1 MYRRTGFDVERLLER
16 GGSGGQNGSPP
27 TWHRRPPPYINRWTV
42 LAFLALLLLLSFNWA
57 ITTLTEWLWFRAVG
71 YERVWWTAF
80 WARLGLFVAT
90 FLITAAVL
98 IGNWRLARFLV
109 IRVPNILGEER
120 LLEERWVAPTIT
132 AVGLFL
138 AWVTGRVASGRWM
151 EVLRYMARRPFGAQ
165 DPLFG
170 QDVGFYVFELPV
182 YEFVYGL
189 ALQILFMALAGVV
202 VIYAVSQWENIQA
215 RDFILLPYIRKHGA
229 LLLGL
234 FLLVWAAGHQ
244 LQVWNLVFSDRG
256 VVFGASYTDV
266 NATLPTFRLQ
276 MIVLGLA
283 GLAALANYWRP
294 MLRLPAAL
302 FGLWVAVGLLGHSVY
317 AGLLQRYVV
326 EPNELNREAP
336 YIAYNIAAT
345 RAAYG
350 LENVEQRRF
359 EQLTEI
365 SAAELEQ
372 NAFVL
377 RNVRLWDERPLE
389 RTYEQLQELRPYYR
403 FSRIDVDRYLLGDGS
418 YRQVQLA
425 ARELE
430 KSNLPALTWVNERLI
445 FTHGYGVVMN
455 PVDEVTPEGQP
466 KLWVRDLPPQIA
478 IPGDGLTI
486 TRPEIYY
493 GEFMRDYVLV
503 GSDQPE
509 FDYPRGDENV
519 FSHYEGKGGVAL
531 GGFWGR
537 LLFALRMAD
546 PNILLSQSITPQ
558 TRIIFYRQIR
568 ERAAHIAPFL
578 VYDQDPYLV
587 IDRATGRLVW
597 IIDAYTTSDRY
608 PYATRRGRLN
618 YIRNAV
624 KVTVDAYDGT
634 VTFYVADPDDPL
646 IQAYAAIFPGLFRPL
661 EEMPP
666 SLREHLRY
674 PRDLFKVQAE
684 LFAVY
689 HMQDVQVFYNKED
702 QWALPNEI
710 FEVEEI
716 RMEPYYVILDLPG
729 DGEKRPEFVLIQPYT
744 PANKLNMIAW
754 LAARND
760 PPNYGQLVVYEFPKQ
775 ELVFG
780 PMQVEARIDQDPL
793 ISQQLTLWSQRGS
806 RVIRG
811 NLLVIP
817 LERSV
822 LYIEPLYLLAETGE
836 LPELK
841 RVIVA
846 SGNRVV
852 MRETL
857 EEAIA
862 ALVNQEVPAGGDVAG
877 TAPSADVTTPPPAAG
892 DETIAELVRRA
903 NDHYRRAEEARVE
916 GDWARFGE
924 ELKALEEVLRQLEAL
939 TSSGSEP

>member
-1 MYRRTGFDVERLLER
+1 MERLLEY
-16 GGSGGQNGSPP
+16 GGFGGQGGQSP
-27 TWHRRPPPYINRWTV
+27 TRHRRRPPYVNRWTV
-42 LAFLALLLLLSFNWA
+42 LAFIALALLLSFDWL
-57 ITTLTEWLWFRAVG
+57 ITTLTEWLWFRAIG
-71 YERVWWTAF
+71 YERVWWTTI
-80 WARLGLFVAT
+80 WARVGLFTAT
-90 FLITAAVL
+90 FLATAVVL

-132 AVGLFL
+132 AAGLLL
-138 AWVTGRVASGRWM
+138 AWVTAQVASGRWM
-151 EVLRYMARRPFGAQ
+151 DMLRYIARRPFSTQ

-170 QDVGFYVFELPV
+170 QDVGFYIFELPV
-182 YEFVYGL
+182 YEFVSGL
-189 ALQILFMALAGVV
+189 VLQVLFMAFAGVV
-202 VIYAVSQWENIQA
+202 VIYAISQWENIQA
-215 RDFILLPYIRKHGA
+215 RDFILLPYMRKHGA
-229 LLLGL
+229 VLVGL
-234 FLLVWAAGHQ
+234 FLIVWAATHQ
-244 LQVWNLVFSDRG
+244 LQVWNLVFSRRG
-256 VVFGASYTDV
+256 VVFGASYTDI
-266 NATLPTFRLQ
+266 NATLPTLRLQ
-276 MIVLGLA
+276 MILLGSA

-294 MLRLPAAL
+294 MLRLPALL

-326 EPNELNREAP
+326 EPNELDREAP

-359 EQLTEI
+359 ERLAEI
-365 SAAELEQ
+365 SAEELAR
-372 NAFVL
+372 NTFVL

-403 FSRIDVDRYLLGDGS
+403 FSRIDVDRYQLGDGS

-430 KSNLPALTWVNERLI
+430 KANLPALTWVNERLI

-466 KLWVRDLPPQIA
+466 QLWVRDLPPQVN
-478 IPGDGLTI
+478 IPDGGLTI

-503 GSDQPE
+503 NSNQPE

-519 FSHYEGKGGVAL
+519 FSHYQGQGGVVL
-531 GGFWGR
+531 GGFWRR
-537 LLFALRMAD
+537 LLFAARMAD

-568 ERAAHIAPFL
+568 ERVAHIAPFL

-587 IDRATGRLVW
+587 IDRETGRLVW
-597 IIDAYTTSDRY
+597 IIDAYTTSNRY
-608 PYATRRGRLN
+608 PYATRRGSLN
-618 YIRNAV
+618 YIRNAA

-634 VTFYVADPDDPL
+634 VTFYVTDPNDPL
-646 IQAYAAIFPGLFRPL
+646 VQTYAAIFPDLFKPL
-661 EEMPP
+661 EAMPP
-666 SLREHLRY
+666 SLQDHLRY
-674 PRDLFKVQAE
+674 PRDLFKVQAQ

-702 QWALPNEI
+702 QWAIPNEI
-710 FEVEEI
+710 FEVDEI
-716 RMEPYYVILDLPG
+716 PMEPYYVILDLPG
-729 DGEKRPEFVLIQPYT
+729 DGEIRPEFVLIQPYT

-775 ELVFG
+775 ELIFG

-817 LERSV
+817 LEQSV

-862 ALVNQEVPAGGDVAG
+862 ALVNGITPATPGDVAEASSPADLP
-877 TAPSADVTTPPPAAG
+877 TPSPSTGSEA
-892 DETIAELVRRA
+892 IAELVRRA
-903 NDHYRRAEEARVE
+903 NEHYQRAEEARVE

-924 ELKALEEVLRQLEAL
+924 ELQALKDVLTQLEAL
-939 TSSGSEP
+939 TREGSSP